1 MKIEKEEPTRQFEQI
16 FREYQD
22 PEVQAR
28 KRAKQKREEQL
39 KNKSEDLGL

>member
-1 MKIEKEEPTRQFEQI
+1 MKIEKEEMTRQFETI

-39 KNKSEDLGL
+39 EYKKIDLGL